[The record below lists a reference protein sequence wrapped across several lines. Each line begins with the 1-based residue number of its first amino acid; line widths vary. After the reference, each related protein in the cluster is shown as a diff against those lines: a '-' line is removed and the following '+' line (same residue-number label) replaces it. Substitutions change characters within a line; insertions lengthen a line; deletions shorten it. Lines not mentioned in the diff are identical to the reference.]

1 MFGMTNAQFDG
12 AGASWTAKEIRQQPE
27 LWVQIAG
34 EIAGETARLEA
45 FLSPLLR
52 KPDLRI
58 LMSGAGTSAYI
69 GECLAP
75 ALTRTL
81 RRRVDAVSTT
91 DLVGDPASHLER
103 DTPTLVVSF
112 ARSGNSPESV
122 AALEIA
128 NTGIKQTSHLI
139 FTCDASGALY
149 RWAGS
154 TSNALAIRLPERC
167 NDRSFAMTSSFT
179 GMLLAAACAF
189 RTIPV
194 SGERA
199 AALAPMSRHIVADR
213 LSLLQQL
220 VSQSF
225 ERVVYLG
232 AKEFKGLARES
243 ALKMLELTDGR
254 VVAIAETPLAF
265 RHGPK
270 TIVNRD
276 TVIVVFIGNDP
287 YTRQYDIDLLNELR
301 RDAIASRVIALSTAP
316 TTPQHPDNIVLEAA
330 ADANDVELCLPY
342 VTFAQSLAL
351 LRAISLGVRPDNP
364 NEAGAV
370 NRVVKGVSIHPWASR
385 A

>member
-1 MFGMTNAQFDG
+1 MT
-12 AGASWTAKEIRQQPE
+12 
-27 LWVQIAG
+27 
-34 EIAGETARLEA
+34 
-45 FLSPLLR
+45 
-52 KPDLRI
+52 
-58 LMSGAGTSAYI
+58 GAGTSAYI

-81 RRRVDAVSTT
+81 QRRVDAVSTT
-91 DLVGDPASHLER
+91 DLVGDPPSHLAE

-122 AALEIA
+122 AALEIVEA
-128 NTGIKQTSHLI
+128 GVKDTAHLI
-139 FTCDASGALY
+139 FTCDGSGALY
-149 RWAGS
+149 QWAGRAG
-154 TSNALAIRLPERC
+154 NALAIRLPERC

-189 RTIPV
+189 RATE
-194 SGERA
+194 GGGKRA
-199 AALAPMSRHIVADR
+199 AALAPLARHIVADR

-220 VSQSF
+220 VSHHF

-254 VVAIAETPLAF
+254 VIAIAESPLAF

-270 TIVNRD
+270 TIVNRN
-276 TVIVVFIGNDP
+276 TVIVVFIGNDS

-301 RDAIASRVIALSTAP
+301 RDAIASRVIALSSANLIP
-316 TTPQHPDNIVLEAA
+316 EHPDNIVLEAA
-330 ADANDVELCLPY
+330 ADANDVELCLPF
-342 VTFAQSLAL
+342 VMFAQSLAL
-351 LRAISLGVRPDNP
+351 LRAISLGVRADNP

-370 NRVVKGVSIHPWASR
+370 SRVVKGVSIHPWPSR